1 MMTITYPVYNGI
13 YVNMTNRCPCA
24 CTFCLRHL
32 SDRVQGSDSLWLD
45 REPTVKDVCDSIDT
59 WDLSEYSEIVFCGI
73 LCKCNRLDKY
83 VYHYTPR
90 QYFEDNPWLRDIPT
104 VAMLPRNDAAKA
116 ADNQRSNKSN
126 TVTGV
131 APSVTTVTTVT
142 KASLREPLGSWQYF

>member
-1 MMTITYPVYNGI
+1 M
-13 YVNMTNRCPCA
+13 CPCVTTVTTVTKA
-24 CTFCLRHL
+24 
-32 SDRVQGSDSLWLD
+32 SL
-45 REPTVKDVCDSIDT
+45 REPLGS
-59 WDLSEYSEIVFCGI
+59 WQSLALFWYE
-73 LCKCNRLDKY
+73 
-83 VYHYTPR
+83 
-90 QYFEDNPWLRDIPT
+90 IPT